1 MGVNNCPKCT
11 SILTRTD
18 FNNGKCWKCGVSI
31 KELDLSHSNVS
42 EIDHTV
48 IGQRGGNLG
57 DKVTSLGSITSILQI
72 IIILVWI
79 GNISFFVS
87 ITDDVNKLPN
97 SLQMSLFGF
106 EVITFIITLLTFIFL
121 GILRGV
127 IKSIYH
133 SLNKK

>member
-42 EIDHTV
+42 DHTI

-87 ITDDVNKLPN
+87 ISDDINKLPD
-97 SLQMSLFGF
+97 SIGLSLFLF
-106 EVITFIITLLTFIFL
+106 ELTSFIITLVTFIFL

>member
-1 MGVNNCPKCT
+1 MSVNKCPKCT

-18 FNNGKCWKCGVSI
+18 FNNGKCFKCGFSI
-31 KELDLSHSNVS
+31 KEIDLSHSNVS
-42 EIDHTV
+42 EI
-48 IGQRGGNLG
+48 GKRGVNLG
-57 DKVTSLGSITSILQI
+57 DKVSSLESITSILQI

-133 SLNKK
+133 SLNKNN